1 MIKGKIQNDDRD
13 WATMS
18 RIELL
23 FDPEEIEEA
32 TLKGTLKGRREGKL
46 EGKLEGR
53 LEGEMNTIKA
63 VLRKQL
69 DWSDEKI
76 ADLLD
81 VSVGLVAQAR
91 QEMSWQDDQKKAL
104 QT

>member
-32 TLKGTLKGRREGKL
+32 TLKGTLKGRL
-46 EGKLEGR
+46 EGK

-63 VLRKQL
+63 VLRKQP

-91 QEMSWQDDQKKAL
+91 QEMS
-104 QT
+104 